1 MSASNLVPQRSA
13 QPALQPSWDAVLD
26 LPFGKLGLR
35 CSETEV
41 RALEYLP
48 AATPPRAARTPLAR
62 EVQAQL
68 QAYCRD
74 PGHRFDLPLAPAG
87 TAFQRRVWA
96 LLREI
101 PRGATRTY
109 GEAARQLGSAA
120 RAVGQACGANP
131 YAPVI
136 PCHRIVA
143 AAGLGGFA
151 HSTDAAGELLR
162 IKRWLLL
169 HERGSATEGAQAAL
183 GLSQSQHAEA
193 VATGGMAQ
201 SLHPGAGNA

>member
-1 MSASNLVPQRSA
+1 M
-13 QPALQPSWDAVLD
+13 LD
-26 LPFGKLGLR
+26 LPFGKLGLC

-41 RALEYLP
+41 LALDYLP
-48 AATPPRAARTPLAR
+48 VATPVRAAQTALAR
-62 EVQAQL
+62 EVEAQV

-74 PGHRFDLPLAPAG
+74 AAYRFDLPLAPAG
-87 TAFQRRVWA
+87 SAFQRRVWA
-96 LLREI
+96 LLRDI
-101 PRGATRTY
+101 PCGATRTY
-109 GEAARQLGSAA
+109 GDAARQLASAA

-143 AAGLGGFA
+143 ARGIGGFA

-169 HERGSATEGAQAAL
+169 HERGAAAQELQAPLWMSPHADVAAADDVTREL
-183 GLSQSQHAEA
+183 YR
-193 VATGGMAQ
+193 
-201 SLHPGAGNA
+201 GAGDV